1 METNGFTQPYTQ
13 LKNPRTKSLK
23 IYSNLKSRMAWRILF
38 LYLDTRNVVSS
49 GVEEAAG
56 SASVL
61 WGAHGVVVV
70 LTNEDDCKVGIGD
83 QIQIQVEFK
92 NSAHWTC
99 QSFFEV
105 SNS

>member
-1 METNGFTQPYTQ
+1 MAQPYTQ

-49 GVEEAAG
+49 GVEDAAG

-61 WGAHGVVVV
+61 
-70 LTNEDDCKVGIGD
+70 
-83 QIQIQVEFK
+83 
-92 NSAHWTC
+92 
-99 QSFFEV
+99 
-105 SNS
+105 